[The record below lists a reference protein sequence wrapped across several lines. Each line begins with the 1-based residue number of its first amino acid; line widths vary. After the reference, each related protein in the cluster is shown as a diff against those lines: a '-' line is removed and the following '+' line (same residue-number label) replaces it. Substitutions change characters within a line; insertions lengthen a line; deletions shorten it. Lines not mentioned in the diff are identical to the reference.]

1 MSCAVPAASRPSVF
15 SLSSTG
21 LMLSLALLLPLP
33 SVAAAPEPQGL
44 VAVSKDGQTVVD
56 VESGLAWSRCVE
68 GMRWSGGRCVGQ
80 ALRVMQSQGP
90 DLAAARRQADGRPWR
105 VPRAIEMRRVL
116 QRAAG
121 SPGGI
126 DKLFPDTPEGWL
138 WSASA
143 TIEAG
148 PVNIHSYDSVM
159 RGRTSENEERLDGLH
174 GWVIDGHTGRARSD
188 MSRDTPLPVR
198 LVRPRD

>member
-1 MSCAVPAASRPSVF
+1 
-15 SLSSTG
+15 
-21 LMLSLALLLPLP
+21 
-33 SVAAAPEPQGL
+33 
-44 VAVSKDGQTVVD
+44 
-56 VESGLAWSRCVE
+56 
-68 GMRWSGGRCVGQ
+68 
-80 ALRVMQSQGP
+80 MQSQGP

-143 TIEAG
+143 TIETG

-198 LVRPRD
+198 LVRRVRPRD

>member
-1 MSCAVPAASRPSVF
+1 
-15 SLSSTG
+15 
-21 LMLSLALLLPLP
+21 MLALALLLPLP

-143 TIEAG
+143 TIETG